1 MSDSG
6 RSQSSVLAKL
16 LVVSIP
22 VVVVI
27 MVLAGTL
34 TYLVYRSTVFDL
46 NGELGRAVLDND
58 VKAIDLWLDDEI
70 RIALTRSDDPVIRR
84 GLTSSASEAD
94 RQTAESAL
102 EALMRDYEYLDYAA
116 ILDAGGRPI
125 AESGALGAFRAESVS
140 ATISRVLA
148 GEAVALGHPYLGS
161 GSEPTIPIAAAITA
175 NGRTTGAIVIAPHL
189 TRITDRFVAQEALGD
204 TAYMFLLSDRGY
216 AIAHPNPDLVLTES
230 GRETVRPWFESATA
244 GVSQFTRVFSGSV
257 NLYLMQPYR
266 PTAGAADSVWY
277 VYYRKGMDEILARA
291 RQILYGILAAIALI
305 SVVLA
310 LVLYRVSRRVIALP
324 LLELGTQLEAIAG
337 GGGDLT
343 VQLAVKTRDEIG
355 TIGHTFNRF
364 LETLRGIVSR
374 IKTTVGLNL
383 ETRDSLMS
391 SATETSAAVNEIISN
406 ISSIETMMNR
416 LDGEV
421 STAASSTEEIQRNV
435 ELLSGQAANQS
446 TAVAESTASVEE
458 MIASLRSVA
467 SITETRSSV
476 ADTLVEGAEAGGRL
490 LDETGRTIGE
500 MTRNVDS
507 ILEMTAT
514 IATIANQTNL
524 LAMNA
529 AIEAAHAGDAGRGF
543 AVVADEI
550 RKLAE
555 SAGISSKDIA
565 TNVHTIVEQ
574 IRLSGENTGKLETQL
589 SSIITEVREIA
600 DAFREIRRT
609 TTELSAGSD
618 QVLKAMTILNEIS
631 SQLAGA
637 ADEMKTGAAQTSDN
651 MVNVSDLAGT
661 AKAAIEEI
669 TVGSR
674 EILTAMTNLQGLT
687 DTLNDRTVELQTE
700 VDRFIV

>member
-1 MSDSG
+1 MDNTG
-6 RSQSSVLAKL
+6 RSKSSVLAKL
-16 LVVSIP
+16 LFVSIP
-22 VVVVI
+22 VVVIV

-34 TYLVYRSTVFDL
+34 TYYVYRTTVFDL

-58 VKAIDLWLDDEI
+58 VKAIDLWLDEEI
-70 RIALTRSDDPVIRR
+70 RIARTQSGDPAIRR
-84 GLTSSASEAD
+84 GVASSTSESD
-94 RQTAESAL
+94 RQNIRMAL
-102 EALMRDYEYLDYAA
+102 ETLVRDYEYLDYAA
-116 ILDAGGRPI
+116 VLDVSGRLI
-125 AESGALGAFRAESVS
+125 AESGALGAFRAESV
-140 ATISRVLA
+140 ALTIDRVLT
-148 GEAVALGHPYLGS
+148 GEPVATGHPYLGS
-161 GSEPTIPIAAAITA
+161 DAEPTIPIAAAITV
-175 NGRTTGAIVIAPHL
+175 NGRTIGAFVIAPHF

-204 TAYMFLLSDRGY
+204 TAYMFLVSERGY

-230 GRETVRPWFESATA
+230 GRETVIPWFESASS
-244 GVSQFTRVFSGSV
+244 GVRQFTRVYSGSV
-257 NLYLMQPYR
+257 NLYLMQPYE
-266 PTAGAADSVWY
+266 PIAGSADSVWY

-291 RQILYGILAAIALI
+291 RQILYGILAAIVLI
-305 SVVLA
+305 SAILA

-324 LLELGTQLEAIAG
+324 LSELGTQLEAIAG

-343 VQLAVKTRDEIG
+343 AHLDVKTSDEIG
-355 TIGHTFNRF
+355 TIGRTFNRF

-383 ETRDSLMS
+383 ETRDNLVS

-421 STAASSTEEIQRNV
+421 SNAAASTEEIQRNI

-446 TAVAESTASVEE
+446 TAVAQSTASVEE

-467 SITETRSSV
+467 SITETRSTV
-476 ADTLVEGAEAGGRL
+476 ADSLVEGVEAGGRL
-490 LDETGRTIGE
+490 LDETGQTIGA

-507 ILEMTAT
+507 ILDMTAT

-574 IRLSGENTGKLETQL
+574 IRLSGENTGKLESQL
-589 SSIITEVREIA
+589 SSIISEVREIA

-618 QVLKAMTILNEIS
+618 QVLKAMTILNDIS

-637 ADEMKTGAAQTSDN
+637 AEEMKTGAAQTSTN

-674 EILTAMTNLQGLT
+674 EILTAMTSLQGLT
-687 DTLNDRTVELQTE
+687 EKLNDRTVELQTE